1 MLKKCQSTAIV
12 GYALTQIMTRLFRF
26 FASHPHPRL
35 LVAVLIGVISGFL
48 MPHSWR
54 TVTQVLMSWNMMV
67 WIYLSLMAWLM
78 LRADHE
84 RVIKIAI
91 QEDEHGATILAMFS
105 IATVAS
111 LVAIVLEL
119 SNDGPSSNFQ
129 LFRYLL
135 TSATILGSWL
145 FIGVLFT
152 FHYSRMYYSTL
163 ADQRPLK
170 FPDDEQQPDYWD
182 FLYFAFTI
190 AVAAQTADVSV
201 MSRPMRK
208 IVLAQSILSFL
219 FNVAIIGLS
228 INVMASLVG

>member
-1 MLKKCQSTAIV
+1 
-12 GYALTQIMTRLFRF
+12 MTRLFRF

-119 SNDGPSSNFQ
+119 SGKETSFQ
-129 LFRYLL
+129 LLRYLL
-135 TSATILGSWL
+135 TSATIIGSWL

-152 FHYSRMYYSTL
+152 FHYSRMYYSSL
-163 ADQRPLK
+163 SGQRPLK